1 MKVLHINTSTTGGAS
16 LCAIRINKSLSNEGI
31 DSRML
36 FAEGQVVP
44 DGITGAIA
52 ARDAVFWNK
61 KRLLKKIRNQIAK
74 VPGYMDTE
82 KMQHLLNVA
91 NNDQLYL
98 HIPLSYYKNIAH
110 HPFVEWADIIHLHWV
125 SDFIDYP
132 TFFKKVQK
140 PIVWTLHDKFP
151 TEGVQHYNSV
161 FYPIPDSLK
170 EIDSY
175 CRKIKRDS
183 ICKAKS
189 LNIVAISEMMV
200 EICRNS
206 DVLKGFPVTLIHNG
220 VEIGKYQSHR
230 KQDSR
235 KELGIISDA
244 TVFLFVSYNIND
256 NNKGL
261 KRIIN
266 SLENVDIPNKL
277 LVCIGG
283 FSNIP
288 LPDSSFP
295 IILTGVV
302 SNHEKMAK
310 YYSSADYFLHCSLE
324 ETFAQTPL
332 EAMAC
337 GTPVISTPCSG
348 ASDIIKDFN
357 GVICDGFDNNSIAD
371 GIMKASLIHYDKNVI
386 RQYIDDNFN
395 YQIIAKQYIE
405 LYESIL

>member
-16 LCAIRINKSLSNEGI
+16 LCAMRINESLSNEGI

-36 FAEGQVVP
+36 FAEGQDIP
-44 DGITGAIA
+44 NGIIGTVAE
-52 ARDAVFWNK
+52 RDSIFWDKNWF
-61 KRLLKKIRNQIAK
+61 LKKIRNQISK
-74 VPGYMDTE
+74 LPGYMDTE

-91 NNDQLYL
+91 NNNQLFL
-98 HIPLSYYKNIAH
+98 HIPLSYYKNIAN
-110 HPFVEWADIIHLHWV
+110 HPLVEWADIIHLHWV
-125 SDFIDYP
+125 PDFIDYP
-132 TFFKKVQK
+132 TFFKEVQK

-151 TEGVQHYNSV
+151 AEGVQHYNSI
-161 FYPIPDSLK
+161 FFPIPESLK
-170 EIDSY
+170 EIDIY

-206 DVLKGFPVTLIHNG
+206 DVLKDFPVTLIHNG
-220 VEIGKYQSHR
+220 VDIGKYTSHK

-235 KELGIISDA
+235 TELGIISDA
-244 TVFLFVSYNIND
+244 IVFLFVSYNIND
-256 NNKGL
+256 SNKGL
-261 KRIIN
+261 ERIIK
-266 SLENVDIPNKL
+266 SLENIDIPNKL

-288 LPDSSFP
+288 LPDTSFP
-295 IILTGVV
+295 IILTGVI
-302 SNHEKMAK
+302 SDQNKMAK
-310 YYSSADYFLHCSLE
+310 YYSSADFFLHCSLE

-357 GVICDGFDNNSIAD
+357 GVICSDFDYHSIAD
-371 GIMKASLIHYDKNVI
+371 GIRKAAKKHYDINVI
-386 RQYIDDNFN
+386 RQYIVDNFN
-395 YQIIAKQYIE
+395 YQIIAKKYIE